1 MVMSGKIALHKS
13 PSVTG
18 LQFVHALKETLGAGA
33 ALFAAVVIGC
43 FGIGVMPAEAQQM
56 VPGQYAPIPSP
67 GVPVPV
73 QTLGWYYVNF
83 GARYK
88 TLQKVSFL
96 KSKTENPGY
105 SVPFG
110 PSVSGFFG
118 TGGNTPGYPANPTGL
133 ATDDPNVSGLWNYDD
148 GSINPNSPGIYPGD
162 RAYSLSN
169 TSQLGIYVLGTTNYN
184 VGSFLVSNASQFN
197 GSTFSG
203 SNQVSYTKTFDST
216 ATNQLDSGGFSE
228 MNFTYDLWSPFIEM
242 GLQVTRNFQLYY
254 AISAYNFSNS
264 FHKNIPST
272 FYPTTGNSFTDTYQF
287 SSDNAASTVSNF
299 NSSTIKIVAGTVT
312 VTGGTASN
320 TGGSTTITGATTTSN
335 TGGSSTITGGT
346 TTSTGGTTSIAGGT
360 FNSTSTGGTTQIT
373 SGIPSSNLFSG
384 GTTTISG
391 AAASTTNSGGA
402 ISISGG
408 NTTFSGG
415 TTTVTGTTNLSSN
428 GGTTTISGAG
438 ATSVNTGGTPS
449 IAGGKYSFTGGTTD
463 IGSPTNVTTTG
474 GNITLEKVRTLET
487 SSSGETKITGSSY
500 DVVNVSGTVTVDGGT
515 IQTSGAAGSSTKIVL
530 GTGSV
535 SDALDNSIVSNTGG
549 TYSGPGSPQT
559 FTGGTNVI
567 TSNVPSNSTMVVT
580 GYDSVEIINAQ
591 STISNATTTVSGTSG
606 VITSTGG
613 IVHLDDTTEA
623 TTVTATVGTTAV
635 ANPTNTLL
643 VGGTTSV
650 TNPTNAAITG
660 ATTTTITGGTTTSTG
675 GTTTISGAIPT
686 TTTFTDGST
695 TITGATTT
703 SNTGGSSTITGGN
716 TTSSGG
722 TTSISGGTFNSTSTG
737 GTTTITGAT
746 PSSNSFSGG
755 TTTITGASAS
765 TSNTGGATNITGGN
779 TSTSGGTTTTSG
791 GTTTVSGGK
800 ITSTAAL
807 KYYFLNPND
816 ATRAFNVG
824 PIAVTERLQHQT
836 TANAVENR
844 LGLRGNIPI
853 YDFGDIGLT
862 GGMNVTMLNLRVDS
876 FNSISDGT
884 IIRREDDASYTD
896 NLFSLG
902 GFVGVECRIFLGPI
916 FFGCS
921 YDYSFMGDIRH
932 KMIDVQT
939 LINPGGNTMSIFGGV
954 RF

>member
-13 PSVTG
+13 PAVTG
-18 LQFVHALKETLGAGA
+18 LQFVHALKKTLGAGA

-56 VPGQYAPIPSP
+56 VPGQYAPIPPP

-88 TLQKVSFL
+88 TLQKVSFF

-118 TGGNTPGYPANPTGL
+118 TGGNTPGYPTNPTGL
-133 ATDDPNVSGLWNYDD
+133 ATDDPNVSGLWNYDN
-148 GSINPNSPGIYPGD
+148 GSINPNSPGINPGD
-162 RAYSLSN
+162 RAYSLS
-169 TSQLGIYVLGTTNYN
+169 TASQIGRYVTGTANYN
-184 VGSFLVSNASQFN
+184 VGSFLATNSSQFN

-203 SNQVSYTKTFDST
+203 SNHVSYTKTFGST
-216 ATNQLDSGGFSE
+216 ATTQLDSPGFSE
-228 MNFTYDLWSPFIEM
+228 MNFNYDLWTPFIEM

-254 AISAYNFSNS
+254 AVSAFNFVNS
-264 FHKNIPST
+264 FHKDINST
-272 FYPTTGNSFTDTYQF
+272 YYPASGSFTDTYAF
-287 SSDNAASTVSNF
+287 SSNNAISTVNNF
-299 NSSTIKIVAGTVT
+299 NSSTITIAAGTVT

-320 TGGSTTITGATTTSN
+320 SGGTTTIAGATSTSN

-346 TTSTGGTTSIAGGT
+346 TTSSGGITSIAGGT
-360 FNSTSTGGTTQIT
+360 FDSTSSGGTTQIT

-391 AAASTTNSGGA
+391 AATSTTNSGGA

-449 IAGGKYSFTGGTTD
+449 IAGGNYSFTGGTTD

-474 GNITLEKVRTLET
+474 GNITLTGVTTIESST
-487 SSSGETKITGSSY
+487 SGQTKITGSSY
-500 DVVNVSGTVTVDGGT
+500 TLTDVSGTVDIFGGTIEKTPGGGTTYIELGTGTAINNNSKIDNPGPVTSCACGPPVVVDGGT
-515 IQTSGAAGSSTKIVL
+515 NTISSSPAGIPGGVIETADNLSTKIINAASKATDATTTV
-530 GTGSV
+530 TGS
-535 SDALDNSIVSNTGG
+535 DG
-549 TYSGPGSPQT
+549 
-559 FTGGTNVI
+559 VI
-567 TSNVPSNSTMVVT
+567 TSNGGLLQVD
-580 GYDSVEIINAQ
+580 G
-591 STISNATTTVSGTSG
+591 ATNM
-606 VITSTGG
+606 
-613 IVHLDDTTEA
+613 
-623 TTVTATVGTTAV
+623 TATAGTTAV
-635 ANPTNTLL
+635 DNPTNTALL
-643 VGGTTSV
+643 GGTTSV

-660 ATTTTITGGTTTSTG
+660 ATTTTITGGNTSSTG
-675 GTTTISGAIPT
+675 GTTAISSALPI

-703 SNTGGSSTITGGN
+703 SNTGGSSTIAGGT

-791 GTTTVSGGK
+791 GTTTVSGGT

-816 ATRAFNVG
+816 AKRAFNVG

-853 YDFGDIGLT
+853 YDFGQIGLT
-862 GGMNVTMLNLRVDS
+862 GGMNVTMVNLRVDS

-884 IIRREDDASYTD
+884 IIRREDDASFTD
-896 NLFSLG
+896 NLFSMG
-902 GFVGVECRIFLGPI
+902 GFAGVECRIFLGPV

-921 YDYSFMGDIRH
+921 YDYSFMSDIRH